1 MNMKMSKRI
10 FYTTVAALCLSACTM
25 SLEESILPPD
35 FFKPETKSAEKII
48 HEPVNVSPSS
58 LIVKLEENPDVATL
72 EMLSACGVARIER
85 LFPSVPG
92 KEELEAEFEMDR
104 WYEAFLEEDAD
115 VKVVA
120 EALAAEEPVSSVE
133 YNILMTKASDCIVY
147 PYLGPEPQTKA
158 NDAVFNDPSLGDQW
172 HYINRGNTSIASSIK
187 KGADINV
194 ESVWKTLV
202 TGDPDI
208 IVAVVDEGVKYSHP
222 DLKANM
228 WVNTK
233 EIPGDGID
241 NDGNGYVDD
250 IYGYNF
256 MDNGPITWNVFY
268 VTDEGDIVGDSGHG
282 THCAGTIAAVNNN
295 GIGVSGVAGGSGNG
309 DGCRIMSCQIF
320 SGGRTGVSS
329 VAKAIKYAADNG
341 ASVISCSFGFD
352 AGAFKTDAAY
362 VGFASAE
369 LTAIKY
375 FESTKNNP
383 VVDGGIAIF
392 AAGNDGKPYACY
404 PGAYH
409 DIISVSAFGPDYL
422 PTYYTNYGPG
432 CNIVAPGGEY
442 ELSPAKTTRSLV
454 LSTVPSELYEL
465 GADGPYYYKGLEYG
479 YMQGTSMA
487 CPHVAGVVALG
498 LSYAKKLGKTYSRVK
513 FQEMVLASA
522 NDFEAQLN
530 STSSYKNY
538 WTSRK
543 LELSKFRKQMGTG
556 SIDAWLLCMKIEG
569 IPSIIVK
576 YGENGWADISSYF
589 GTSATSLTY
598 LSNTADGLVPVDSN
612 SKALVEVSDADR
624 AALGLAEDPYV
635 QYGRL
640 FVHPTKVGSGK
651 IKVYAV
657 GGGTSVGGGDAPT
670 GGMQISQE
678 ISIVSRSFKSE
689 NGGWL

>member
-1 MNMKMSKRI
+1 MSKRI
-10 FYTTVAALCLSACTM
+10 FYIVLAALSLNACKASVDETVLSGFDG
-25 SLEESILPPD
+25 L
-35 FFKPETKSAEKII
+35 ETKSSEKII
-48 HEPVNVSPSS
+48 HEPDRISPSS
-58 LIVKLEENPDVATL
+58 LIVKLDSAPDAAMMEL
-72 EMLSACGVARIER
+72 LSSRGVSGVER

-92 KEELEAEFEMDR
+92 KEELEAQFGMDR
-104 WYEAFLEEDAD
+104 WYEAFLEDGAD
-115 VKVVA
+115 VKAVA
-120 EALAAEEPVSSVE
+120 EALALEEPVSAVE
-133 YNILMTKASDCIVY
+133 YNILMTKASDGVVY
-147 PYLGPEPQTKA
+147 PYDGPGPQTKA
-158 NDAVFNDPSLGDQW
+158 DDAVFNDPSLGDQW
-172 HYINRGNTSIASSIK
+172 HYINRGNTGIATSIK

-194 ESVWKTLV
+194 ENVWKQLV

-208 IVAVVDEGVKYSHP
+208 IVAVVDEGVKYTHP

-228 WVNTK
+228 WSNTR
-233 EIPGDGID
+233 EIPGDGLD

-250 IYGYNF
+250 VYGYNF
-256 MDNGPITWNVFY
+256 VLNGPIEWTA
-268 VTDEGDIVGDSGHG
+268 DGDSGHG

-295 GIGVSGVAGGSGNG
+295 GTGVSGVAGGSGKG

-320 SGGRTGVSS
+320 SGYGGGNVSA

-341 ASVISCSFGFD
+341 ASVISCSFGYD
-352 AGAFKTDAAY
+352 AGAFGTDAAY
-362 VGFASAE
+362 DRHASAE

-375 FESTKNNP
+375 FESTKNNT

-392 AAGNDGKPYACY
+392 ASGNDAKPYASY

-432 CNIVAPGGEY
+432 CNIVAPGGEA
-442 ELSPAKTTRSLV
+442 ELSPWTHYRALV
-454 LSTVPSELYEL
+454 LSTVPSELVES
-465 GADGPYYYKGLEYG
+465 GADKRATGLDYG

-498 LSYAKKLGKTYSRVK
+498 LSYAKKLGKTYNRVK

-538 WTSRK
+538 KTSRK
-543 LELSKFRKQMGTG
+543 LELAKFRKQMGTG

-569 IPSIIVK
+569 IPSIVVK
-576 YGENGWADISSYF
+576 YGENGWSDISTYF

-598 LSNTADGLVPVDSN
+598 LSKTAEGLVPVDAN

-624 AALGLAEDPYV
+624 NSLGLAEDPYV

-657 GGGTSVGGGDAPT
+657 GGGTSVGGGEAPT
-670 GGMQISQE
+670 GGMEISQE

>member
-1 MNMKMSKRI
+1 MIKFVFLVLVMNMKRI
-10 FYTTVAALCLSACTM
+10 IYTIAALCLSACTA
-25 SLEESILPPD
+25 SLNESMLPAESLG
-35 FFKPETKSAEKII
+35 PETKSSEKII
-48 HEPVNVSPSS
+48 HEPLKVSPSS
-58 LIVKLEENPDVATL
+58 LIVKLESAPDRAML
-72 EMLSACGVARIER
+72 DMLSSYGVERIER

-120 EALAAEEPVSSVE
+120 EALAAEEPVSTVE
-133 YNILMTKASDCIVY
+133 YDLLMTKASDCIVY
-147 PYLGPEPQTKA
+147 PYVGSVPQTRA
-158 NDAVFNDPSLGDQW
+158 SDAVFNDPSLGDQW
-172 HYINRGNTSIASSIK
+172 NYMNRGNTSIASSIK

-194 ESVWKTLV
+194 ENVWKTLV

-208 IVAVVDEGVKYSHP
+208 IVAVVDEGVCYTHP
-222 DLKANM
+222 DLRANM

-233 EIPGDGID
+233 EIAGDGID

-250 IYGYNF
+250 VYGYNF
-256 MDNGPITWNVFY
+256 IKDGPISWDDFVIQNKQRY
-268 VTDEGDIVGDSGHG
+268 GDSGHG
-282 THCAGTIAAVNNN
+282 THCAGIVAAVNNN
-295 GIGVSGVAGGSGNG
+295 GMGVAGVAGGSGKG
-309 DGCRIMSCQIF
+309 DGCRIMGCQIF
-320 SGGRTGVSS
+320 SGIGGGNVAA
-329 VAKAIKYAADNG
+329 VAKAVKYAADNG
-341 ASVISCSFGFD
+341 ASVISCSFGYD
-352 AGAFKTDAAY
+352 AGTFLTDAAY
-362 VGFASAE
+362 DRHASAE

-375 FESTKNNP
+375 FEATKNNS

-392 AAGNDGKPYACY
+392 AAGNDGKPYAGY

-432 CNIVAPGGEY
+432 CNIVAPGGEAY
-442 ELSPAKTTRSLV
+442 LKPWNSYAGLV
-454 LSTVPSELYEL
+454 LSTVPDNVESS
-465 GADGPYYYKGLEYG
+465 GYG

-498 LSYAKKLGKTYSRVK
+498 LSYAKKLGKTYDRVK

-522 NDFEAQLN
+522 NDFEFQLN
-530 STSSYKNY
+530 KSGASKDYA
-538 WTSRK
+538 TSRT
-543 LELSKFRKQMGTG
+543 LELHKFRKQMGTG

-598 LSNTADGLVPVDSN
+598 LSVTADGLVPVDTN
-612 SKALVEVSDADR
+612 SKAMVEVSDADR

>member
-1 MNMKMSKRI
+1 MKIERSLI
-10 FYTTVAALCLSACTM
+10 LALLACLVSCTAVM
-25 SLEESILPPD
+25 EEGD
-35 FFKPETKSAEKII
+35 VTYGEPETRASEKII
-48 HEPVNVSPSS
+48 NKPVDVLPSS
-58 LIVKLEENPDVATL
+58 LLVKLDEAPSQEFVSR
-72 EMLSACGVARIER
+72 LSSRGVSHIGR

-92 KEELEAEFEMDR
+92 KEELEARFETDK
-104 WYEAFLEEDAD
+104 WYEVFLDEDAD
-115 VKVVA
+115 LESVA
-120 EALAAEEPVSSVE
+120 RTLSLEDRVLTVE
-133 YNILMTKASDCIVY
+133 YNLRMTKASDCILY
-147 PYLGPEPQTKA
+147 PYDGPEMQTKA
-158 NDAVFNDPSLGDQW
+158 GEAVFNDPSLGDQW
-172 HYINRGNTSIASSIK
+172 HYINRGNTSIATSIK

-194 ESVWKTLV
+194 ESVWKSLC
-202 TGDPDI
+202 TGDPEI
-208 IVAVVDEGVKYSHP
+208 VVAVVDEGVKYSHP

-228 WVNTK
+228 WTNTK
-233 EIPGDGID
+233 ETPGDGID

-256 MDNGPITWNVFY
+256 VDNGQITW
-268 VTDEGDIVGDSGHG
+268 DITYINDKGQVAGDSGHG

-295 GIGVSGVAGGSGNG
+295 GIGVVGVAGGSGKG
-309 DGCRIMSCQIF
+309 DGCRIMSCQIY
-320 SGGRTGVSS
+320 SGAGGGGVSA

-341 ASVISCSFGFD
+341 ASIISCSFGYN
-352 AGAFKTDAAY
+352 AGAFLTDAAY
-362 VGFASAE
+362 DRYASAE

-375 FESTKNNP
+375 FESTKNNS
-383 VVDGGIAIF
+383 VVGGGIAIF

-432 CNIVAPGGEY
+432 CNIVAPGGEA
-442 ELSPAKTTRSLV
+442 ELSPWTSYRALV
-454 LSTVPSELYEL
+454 LSTVPSELVESS
-465 GADGPYYYKGLEYG
+465 ADKNEKGLDYG

-487 CPHVAGVVALG
+487 TPHVAGVVALG
-498 LSYAKKLGKTYSRVK
+498 LSYAKKLGKTYDRVK

-522 NDFEAQLN
+522 NDFESQLN

-538 WTSRK
+538 RTSRK
-543 LELSKFRKQMGTG
+543 LELSQFRKQMGTG
-556 SIDAWLLCMKIEG
+556 SIDTWLLCMKIEG
-569 IPSIIVK
+569 IPSLIAK
-576 YGENGWADISSYF
+576 YGENNWVDISTYF

-598 LSNTADGLVPVDSN
+598 LSKTAEGLVPVDAN
-612 SKALVEVSDADR
+612 SKALVEISDADR
-624 AALGLAEDPYV
+624 NALGLAEDPYV

-670 GGMQISQE
+670 GGMEISQE

>member
-1 MNMKMSKRI
+1 MKIERSFI
-10 FYTTVAALCLSACTM
+10 IVLLAGLVSCTAVM
-25 SLEESILPPD
+25 EEGDTAFGEPATRAS
-35 FFKPETKSAEKII
+35 EKII
-48 HEPVNVSPSS
+48 NKPVDVLPSS
-58 LIVKLEENPDVATL
+58 LLVKLDEAPSQEFITQ
-72 EMLSACGVARIER
+72 LSSWGVSRIER

-92 KEELEAEFEMDR
+92 KEELETSFEMDK
-104 WYEAFLEEDAD
+104 WYEAFLDEDAD
-115 VKVVA
+115 LKSVA
-120 EALAAEEPVSSVE
+120 RTLSFEDRVLTVE
-133 YNILMTKASDCIVY
+133 YNLRMTKASDCILY
-147 PYLGPEPQTKA
+147 PYDGPEMQTKA
-158 NDAVFNDPSLGDQW
+158 GEAVFNDPSLGDQW
-172 HYINRGNTSIASSIK
+172 HYINRGNTSIATSIK

-194 ESVWKTLV
+194 ESVWKSLC
-202 TGDPDI
+202 TGDPEI
-208 IVAVVDEGVKYSHP
+208 VVAVVDEGVKYSHP

-228 WVNTK
+228 WTNTK
-233 EIPGDGID
+233 ETPGDGID

-256 MDNGPITWNVFY
+256 VDNGQITW
-268 VTDEGDIVGDSGHG
+268 DITYINDKGQVAGDSGHG

-295 GIGVSGVAGGSGNG
+295 GIGVVGVAGGSGKG
-309 DGCRIMSCQIF
+309 DGCRIMSCQIY
-320 SGGRTGVSS
+320 SGAGGGGVSA

-341 ASVISCSFGFD
+341 ASIISCSFGYN
-352 AGAFKTDAAY
+352 AGAFLTDAAY
-362 VGFASAE
+362 DRYASAE

-375 FESTKNNP
+375 FESTKNNS
-383 VVDGGIAIF
+383 VVGGGIAIF

-432 CNIVAPGGEY
+432 CNIVAPGGEA
-442 ELSPAKTTRSLV
+442 ELSPWTSYRALV
-454 LSTVPSELYEL
+454 LSTVPSELVESS
-465 GADGPYYYKGLEYG
+465 ADKNEKGLDYG

-487 CPHVAGVVALG
+487 TPHVAGVVALG
-498 LSYAKKLGKTYSRVK
+498 LSYAKKLGKTYDRVK

-522 NDFEAQLN
+522 NDFESQLN

-538 WTSRK
+538 RTSRK
-543 LELSKFRKQMGTG
+543 LELSQFRKQMGTG
-556 SIDAWLLCMKIEG
+556 SIDTWLLCMKIEG
-569 IPSIIVK
+569 IPSLIAK
-576 YGENGWADISSYF
+576 YGENNWVDISTYF

-598 LSNTADGLVPVDSN
+598 LSKTAEGLVPVDAN
-612 SKALVEVSDADR
+612 SKALVEISDADR
-624 AALGLAEDPYV
+624 NALGLAEDPYV

-670 GGMQISQE
+670 GGMEISQE

>member
-1 MNMKMSKRI
+1 MKIENLSIIALIAGLVSCTAVMEEGE
-10 FYTTVAALCLSACTM
+10 AAFG
-25 SLEESILPPD
+25 E
-35 FFKPETKSAEKII
+35 PETRASEKII
-48 HEPVNVSPSS
+48 NKPVDVLPSS
-58 LIVKLEENPDVATL
+58 LLVKLDGAPSQEFVSL
-72 EMLSACGVARIER
+72 LSSRGVSRIER

-92 KEELEAEFEMDR
+92 KEELEAEFEMDK
-104 WYEAFLEEDAD
+104 WYEAFLDEDAD
-115 VKVVA
+115 LESVA
-120 EALAAEEPVSSVE
+120 KALSIEDRVLTVE
-133 YNILMTKASDCIVY
+133 YNLRMTKASDCVVY
-147 PYLGPEPQTKA
+147 PYDGPEMQTKA
-158 NDAVFNDPSLGDQW
+158 DETIFNDPSLGDQW
-172 HYINRGNTSIASSIK
+172 HYINRGNTSIATSIK

-194 ESVWKTLV
+194 ENVWKSLC
-202 TGDPDI
+202 TGDPEI

-228 WVNTK
+228 WTNTK
-233 EIPGDGID
+233 EIPGDGVD

-256 MDNGPITWNVFY
+256 VDNGPITWDITY
-268 VTDEGDIVGDSGHG
+268 VNGSGQIVGDSGHG

-295 GIGVSGVAGGSGNG
+295 GIGVAGVAGGSGKG
-309 DGCRIMSCQIF
+309 DGCRIMGCQIF
-320 SGGRTGVSS
+320 SGTGGGGVAS

-341 ASVISCSFGFD
+341 ASVISCSFGYD
-352 AGAFKTDAAY
+352 AGTFKTDAAY
-362 VGFASAE
+362 DRYASAE

-375 FESTKNNP
+375 FESTKNNS
-383 VVDGGIAIF
+383 VVSGGIAVF
-392 AAGNDGKPYACY
+392 ASGNDGKPYASY

-432 CNIVAPGGEY
+432 CNIVAPGGEA
-442 ELSPAKTTRSLV
+442 ELSPWTSYRALV
-454 LSTVPSELYEL
+454 LSTVPSELVESS
-465 GADGPYYYKGLEYG
+465 ADRSQKGLDYG

-487 CPHVAGVVALG
+487 TPHVAGVVALG
-498 LSYAKKLGKTYSRVK
+498 LSYAKKLGKTYDRVK

-522 NDFEAQLN
+522 NDFESQLN

-538 WTSRK
+538 KTSRK
-543 LELSKFRKQMGTG
+543 LELSQFRKKMGTG

-569 IPSIIVK
+569 IPSIIMK
-576 YGENGWADISSYF
+576 YGENGWADISPYF

-598 LSNTADGLVPVDSN
+598 LSKTADGLVPVDAN
-612 SKALVEVSDADR
+612 SKAVVEISDADR
-624 AALGLAEDPYV
+624 TALGLAEDPYV

-670 GGMQISQE
+670 GGMEISQE

>member
-1 MNMKMSKRI
+1 MRTELA
-10 FYTTVAALCLSACTM
+10 FVAALCFCLVSCSSVVDEMA
-25 SLEESILPPD
+25 LGGREPQ
-35 FFKPETKSAEKII
+35 TKSAEKII
-48 HEPVNVSPSS
+48 HTPVHSSPTSLLIRMDAAPSEELLSS
-58 LIVKLEENPDVATL
+58 LSQQGV
-72 EMLSACGVARIER
+72 LSIER

-92 KEELEAEFEMDR
+92 KEELEALFGMEK
-104 WYEAFLEEDAD
+104 WYEVTLDGTVGVEMAA
-115 VKVVA
+115 K
-120 EALAAEEPVSSVE
+120 ALAASDQVSKVE
-133 YNILMTKASDCIVY
+133 YDLIMTKASDCVVY
-147 PYLGPEPQTKA
+147 PYYGPEPETKA
-158 NDAVFNDPSLGDQW
+158 ENSAVFNDPSLGDQW
-172 HYINRGNTSIASSIK
+172 HYMNRGNTNIATSIK

-194 ESVWKTLV
+194 ENVWKTLV
-202 TGDPDI
+202 AGDPAI
-208 IVAVVDEGVKYSHP
+208 IVAVVDEGVKYTHP

-228 WVNTK
+228 WTNTK
-233 EIPGDGID
+233 EIAGDGID
-241 NDGNGYVDD
+241 NDGNGYIDD
-250 IYGYNF
+250 VYGYNF
-256 MDNGPITWNVFY
+256 IDDGAITWDHATVQN
-268 VTDEGDIVGDSGHG
+268 GRQVGDSGHG

-295 GIGVSGVAGGSGNG
+295 GLGVSGVAGGSGNG
-309 DGCRIMSCQIF
+309 DGCRIMGCQIF
-320 SGGRTGVSS
+320 SGTAGGNVAA

-341 ASVISCSFGFD
+341 ASVISCSFGYD
-352 AGAFKTDAAY
+352 AGTFKTDAAY
-362 VGFASAE
+362 DRYASAE

-375 FESTKNNP
+375 FESTKNNS

-392 AAGNDGKPYACY
+392 AAGNDAKDYAGY

-432 CNIVAPGGEY
+432 CNIVAPGGEA
-442 ELSPAKTTRSLV
+442 ELSPWTSYRALV
-454 LSTVPSELYEL
+454 LSTVPSELIES
-465 GADGPYYYKGLEYG
+465 GVDKNASGLDYG

-538 WTSRK
+538 KTSRK

-598 LSNTADGLVPVDSN
+598 LSKTADGLVPVDSN
-612 SKALVEVSDADR
+612 SKAMVEISDADR
-624 AALGLAEDPYV
+624 QALGLAEDPYV

-657 GGGTSVGGGDAPT
+657 GGGGDAPT

>member
-1 MNMKMSKRI
+1 MKMLKPI
-10 FYTTVAALCLSACTM
+10 FYTAIAALCLSACTA
-25 SLEESILPPD
+25 SLNESMLTAESVG
-35 FFKPETKSAEKII
+35 PETKSSEKII
-48 HEPVNVSPSS
+48 HEPLKVSPSS
-58 LIVKLEENPDVATL
+58 LIVKLEEAPDATTL
-72 EMLSACGVARIER
+72 EMLSACGVVRIER

-104 WYEAFLEEDAD
+104 WYEAFLVEDAD
-115 VKVVA
+115 VKAVA
-120 EALAAEEPVSSVE
+120 EALAAEEPVSTVE
-133 YNILMTKASDCIVY
+133 YDLIMSKASDCIVY
-147 PYLGPEPQTKA
+147 PYDGPEPQTKA
-158 NDAVFNDPSLGDQW
+158 GDAVFNDPSLGDQW
-172 HYINRGNTSIASSIK
+172 HYMNRGNTNIATSIK

-208 IVAVVDEGVKYSHP
+208 IVAVVDEGVKYTHP
-222 DLKANM
+222 DLRANM
-228 WVNTK
+228 WMNTK
-233 EIPGDGID
+233 EIAGDGID

-250 IYGYNF
+250 VYGYNF
-256 MDNGPITWNVFY
+256 IDNGPITWDHATIQN
-268 VTDEGDIVGDSGHG
+268 GRQIGDSGHG

-295 GIGVSGVAGGSGNG
+295 GLGVAGVAGGSGNG
-309 DGCRIMSCQIF
+309 DGCRIMGCQIF
-320 SGGRTGVSS
+320 SGTAGGNVAA

-341 ASVISCSFGFD
+341 ASVISCSFGYD
-352 AGAFKTDAAY
+352 AGTFKTDAAY
-362 VGFASAE
+362 DRYASAE

-375 FESTKNNP
+375 FESTKNNS

-392 AAGNDGKPYACY
+392 AAGNDGKDYAGY

-432 CNIVAPGGEY
+432 CNIVAPGGEA
-442 ELSPAKTTRSLV
+442 ELSPWTSYRALV
-454 LSTVPSELYEL
+454 LSTVPSELIES
-465 GADGPYYYKGLEYG
+465 GADKNASGLDYG

-538 WTSRK
+538 KTSRK

-576 YGENGWADISSYF
+576 YGENSWADISSYF

-598 LSNTADGLVPVDSN
+598 LSKTVDGLVPVDSN
-612 SKALVEVSDADR
+612 SKAMVEISDADR
-624 AALGLAEDPYV
+624 QALGLAEDPYV